1 MDEKFD
7 KTEIMEKLRVDP
19 MAPSHLQA
27 LCNIILPVEWEVA
40 SIRKASGKV
49 RRVDIINGK
58 SSGNSEME
66 PEKLI
71 TMFVT
76 GDDMDPEAFR
86 VFLTDYFKLGKYE
99 KEEKPAAPWKILSPE
114 SETHIHFGISDSVV
128 VEGARFYFF
137 SKYPGLESIRKT
149 IKNLIESITANVS
162 VESFRQ
168 ETQRLAPTW
177 IGPGVSAGVFFFEA
191 LMLFFS
197 SATVYHFGRTQSS
210 GLPNSAAAVF
220 LLVLGGLFLIRYIRI
235 GYIFILATEAFTI
248 AQIIVA
254 AVLPGRPF
262 SDNGWQAILITAMH
276 LFLLVF
282 IPIRAK
288 DFHLY
293 NFREFFSAILR
304 GR

>member
-1 MDEKFD
+1 MELKND
-7 KTEIMEKLRVDP
+7 KTEVIERLRVDP

-49 RRVDIINGK
+49 RRVDIVNGK
-58 SSGNSEME
+58 SAGRGEME

-76 GDDMDPEAFR
+76 ADNMDPDSFT
-86 VFLTDYFKLGKYE
+86 VFLSEYFKIGKYE
-99 KEEKPAAPWKILSPE
+99 KEEKPKGPWKILSPE
-114 SETHIHFGISDSVV
+114 SETHIHFGLSESVSV
-128 VEGARFYFF
+128 DGARFYFF
-137 SKYPGLESIRKT
+137 SKYPGLESVQKT
-149 IKNLIESITANVS
+149 IKVLMESISSNVS
-162 VESFRQ
+162 VDSFKQ
-168 ETQRLAPTW
+168 ETERLSPTW

-248 AQIIVA
+248 AQIIVS
-254 AVLPGRPF
+254 AVLPGRTF
-262 SDNGWQAILITAMH
+262 SENGWQAILITAMH